1 MKIVIFGVGGF
12 YCEKKD
18 ELLSYTNV
26 VRTAYID
33 NNRQL
38 HGTYIDGILILAVKH
53 IVELDFDKIILMS
66 LRVEEM
72 KKQLFGLGIEAEK
85 IWTWQRFRGEQ
96 QRGSF
101 QFYCGEQKPYNRKKK
116 VLIITTDLNYN
127 GGTLAAV
134 YAGIELKRHGYGV
147 TVAAPGGN
155 NTLIN
160 EIQSENLNIMICRA
174 LPCLFAEELAFV
186 EQFDIIFVNVFQMIC
201 CASEISPLKPV
212 IWWIHEPS
220 EFYKIFMAQFI
231 EYTAGDW
238 MDKVQ
243 IYAVSRIAQRNF
255 NDYFPDKINKTLAY
269 GIPDKRKQMAQNKK
283 NTKIVFAIIGTV
295 TLNKGQDI
303 FLEAIKKIN
312 KNQKACTEF
321 WIIGAFFEDSYCNA
335 IKTLAGEENAVKF
348 LGEMTRKEI
357 QNAYSEIDVLVCPS
371 REDSLPIVVTEAMM
385 YGKTCIVSDATG
397 VVDYISHGENGLVCK
412 KGDAEDLAE
421 KIKWVFCN
429 KEKLQQIGA
438 NARLVYEKYFTMACF
453 GDRLEAAIDRAE
465 KCWKTREKDLDNET
479 S

>member
-1 MKIVIFGVGGF
+1 
-12 YCEKKD
+12 
-18 ELLSYTNV
+18 
-26 VRTAYID
+26 
-33 NNRQL
+33 
-38 HGTYIDGILILAVKH
+38 
-53 IVELDFDKIILMS
+53 
-66 LRVEEM
+66 
-72 KKQLFGLGIEAEK
+72 
-85 IWTWQRFRGEQ
+85 
-96 QRGSF
+96 
-101 QFYCGEQKPYNRKKK
+101 
-116 VLIITTDLNYN
+116 
-127 GGTLAAV
+127 
-134 YAGIELKRHGYGV
+134 
-147 TVAAPGGN
+147 
-155 NTLIN
+155 
-160 EIQSENLNIMICRA
+160 
-174 LPCLFAEELAFV
+174 
-186 EQFDIIFVNVFQMIC
+186 
-201 CASEISPLKPV
+201 
-212 IWWIHEPS
+212 
-220 EFYKIFMAQFI
+220 
-231 EYTAGDW
+231 
-238 MDKVQ
+238 
-243 IYAVSRIAQRNF
+243 
-255 NDYFPDKINKTLAY
+255 
-269 GIPDKRKQMAQNKK
+269 MAQNKK

-321 WIIGAFFEDSYCNA
+321 WIIGA
-335 IKTLAGEENAVKF
+335 F